1 MMNIE
6 KQQLIDET
14 IQIIKEN
21 PDIIS
26 VDEVLLD
33 LSEYKQQFYDYEL
46 NKNPEIVEL
55 LNENKIRLKR
65 AVKVELFKKKDATSL
80 KELNKMLEN
89 EQGNDEKI
97 LNYIN
102 NLTERWFTGE

>member
-80 KELNKMLEN
+80 KELNKML
-89 EQGNDEKI
+89 
-97 LNYIN
+97 
-102 NLTERWFTGE
+102 

>member
-1 MMNIE
+1 MNIE

>member
-1 MMNIE
+1 MNIE

-80 KELNKMLEN
+80 KELNKML
-89 EQGNDEKI
+89 
-97 LNYIN
+97 
-102 NLTERWFTGE
+102 